1 MIMEDK
7 ETTYKDNEVNETYQ
21 KMLTTLQR
29 YCKEKKMTVYALAR
43 ATGLSTSSLSNLLKG
58 NTKPYVYTLLLICE
72 ALSISI
78 TDLFIAKTELL
89 EDEEKIIICYRK
101 MSNKKKQMLS
111 FYMEML
117 EQYKEKV

>member
-1 MIMEDK
+1 MEDK

-29 YCKEKKMTVYALAR
+29 YCKEKKMTVYALAK

-78 TDLFIAKTELL
+78 TDLFIAKTKLL

>member
-1 MIMEDK
+1 
-7 ETTYKDNEVNETYQ
+7 
-21 KMLTTLQR
+21 
-29 YCKEKKMTVYALAR
+29 MTVYALAK

-78 TDLFIAKTELL
+78 TDLFAEKAEPLK
-89 EDEEKIIICYRK
+89 EEEKIISSYRK
-101 MSNKKKQMLS
+101 ISKKKKQMLS

-117 EQYKEKV
+117 EQYEEKV

>member
-29 YCKEKKMTVYALAR
+29 YCKEKKMTVYALAK
-43 ATGLSTSSLSNLLKG
+43 ATGLSTSSLSNFLKG

-89 EDEEKIIICYRK
+89 EEEEKIIICYRK
-101 MSNKKKQMLS
+101 MSNKKKRMLS

-117 EQYKEKV
+117 EQYEEKV

>member
-7 ETTYKDNEVNETYQ
+7 ETTYKDNEANETYQ

-29 YCKEKKMTVYALAR
+29 YCKEKKMTVYALAK

-78 TDLFIAKTELL
+78 TDLFAEKAEPLK
-89 EDEEKIIICYRK
+89 EEEKIISSYRK
-101 MSNKKKQMLS
+101 MSNKKKRMLVE
-111 FYMEML
+111 YIKML
-117 EQYKEKV
+117 EQYCEDV

>member
-29 YCKEKKMTVYALAR
+29 YFKEKKMTVYALAK

-78 TDLFIAKTELL
+78 TDLFAEKAEPLK
-89 EDEEKIIICYRK
+89 EEEKIISSYRK
-101 MSNKKKQMLS
+101 MSNKKKRMLVE
-111 FYMEML
+111 YIKML
-117 EQYKEKV
+117 EQYCEDV